1 MKKLVEIDHFKHF
14 RFPSNIRMDGG
25 GKLYFILKSA
35 NMEENGYDSDLYT
48 LDAAGCLQRL
58 TTSRDVS
65 DYHLTGDGILIRS
78 LREPKDKEA
87 VKAGKP
93 LTVFYRLSEGLGE
106 PQEALRLP
114 MTVAS
119 AYFLADGRLLFTAQ
133 YDHRYEQALEL
144 AQGDAG
150 QALEALKAEEDY
162 TVLDEIPFW
171 LNGAGLTNKK
181 RSRLYLYDHGQITP
195 LTDPYTEAR
204 ILALS
209 PDGASALF
217 TACAY
222 QDKQPLDNRLCRVD
236 LATAAVADISP
247 LPSASYDMAS
257 YIDPQHIVLF
267 LNEGKRYG
275 LNENDSFY
283 RMDLESRRLTLL
295 YGGGA
300 FSTYSSVGSDVK
312 MGGSSLPQL
321 WVRDGAYY
329 FISTLDDSSYV
340 MRGSLEGGAPQPLH
354 TARGAVQEAFPS
366 PEGFTLVAIRG
377 LAGSELYAL
386 SLDGREQRL
395 SAVNSWLSE
404 EYEAA
409 APLDLAFTNERGDEI
424 HGFVLPPVGYDPG
437 KQYPVILDIHGGPKA
452 VFGNGYFHEMQYWAA
467 LGYGVI
473 FCNPTG
479 SDGRGDAFADIR
491 GAYGTVDYRDIM
503 TFVDRALEAFPFLD
517 SQRMGVTGGSYGG
530 FMTNW
535 IIGHTRRFKAAASQ
549 RSIANW
555 ISFFNTTDIG
565 YYFGED
571 QNAATPWSDLKKVW
585 DQSPLQFADQAV
597 TPTLFIHSD
606 QDYRCWM
613 AEGLQM
619 FYALKY
625 HGVPAR
631 LCLFK
636 GENHEL
642 SRSGKPLHRIRRLK
656 EITQWMDRYL
666 KAEE

>member
-1 MKKLVEIDHFKHF
+1 MKKTVEIDHFKHF
-14 RFPSNIRMDGG
+14 RFPSNIRADGN
-25 GKLYFILKSA
+25 GKIYFILKAA

-48 LDAAGCLQRL
+48 LDATGHPLRL
-58 TTSRDVS
+58 TVSRDVS
-65 DYHLTGDGILIRS
+65 DYHLTASGIFFRS
-78 LREPKDKEA
+78 LREAKDKEA

-106 PQEALRLP
+106 AQEVLRLP
-114 MTVAS
+114 MAVSTTH
-119 AYFLADGRLLFTAQ
+119 FLADGRLLFTAQ
-133 YDHRYEQALEL
+133 YDHRYEQALTQ
-144 AQGDAG
+144 AQGDAD

-181 RSRLYLYDHGQITP
+181 RSRLYLYDNGQITP
-195 LTDPYTEAR
+195 LTEPMTDAH
-204 ILALS
+204 ILALA
-209 PDGASALF
+209 PDGSSALF
-217 TACAY
+217 TACTY
-222 QDKQPLDNRLCRVD
+222 QDKQPLDNRLCRLD
-236 LATAAVADISP
+236 LATASVEDLSP
-247 LPSASYDMAS
+247 LPAASYNMAA
-257 YIDPQHIVLF
+257 YIDPDHIVLF
-267 LNEGKRYG
+267 LNEGKRHG

-283 RMDLESRRLTLL
+283 RMDLQNRRLTLL
-295 YGGGA
+295 YDGGA

-312 MGGSSLPQL
+312 MGGSSLHQI
-321 WVRDGAYY
+321 WVRNGDYY

-340 MRGSLEGGAPQPLH
+340 MRGSLEGGVPQPLH
-354 TARGAVQEAFPS
+354 AARGAVQEAFPT
-366 PEGFTLVAIRG
+366 PEGFITVAIRG
-377 LAGSELYAL
+377 LAGSELYTL
-386 SLDGREQRL
+386 SLDGLEQRL
-395 SAVNSWLSE
+395 SAVNAWLSE
-404 EYEAA
+404 EYAA
-409 APLDLAFTNERGDEI
+409 VQPLDITFTNERGDEI
-424 HGFVLPPVGYDPG
+424 HGFVLPPLGCEPG
-437 KQYPVILDIHGGPKA
+437 KRYPVILDIHGGPKT
-452 VFGNGYFHEMQYWAA
+452 VFGNGFFHEMQYWAA

-503 TFVDRALEAFPFLD
+503 TFVDHALESFPFLD
-517 SQRMGVTGGSYGG
+517 GQRMGVTGGSYGG

-535 IIGHTRRFKAAASQ
+535 IIGHTDRFKAAASQ

-555 ISFFNTTDIG
+555 VSFFNTTDIG

-571 QNAATPWSDLKKVW
+571 QNAATPWSDHKKVW
-585 DQSPLQFADQAV
+585 DQSPLQFADRAV

-666 KAEE
+666 KTDA